1 LRLRKMRRAGM
12 APDACRDLPM
22 LPITRKKASICAVL
36 LFVAGPLFAVSPKYQ
51 DAVRARIENG
61 YAVVL
66 LANGSKTMV
75 PIDSLKDEDRAWLT
89 ALSLQSPLAHG
100 KSEVKVVREVVPT
113 KKTIAVSTT
122 AGALETVQLVPP
134 NVPRDQIGATC
145 MVYARVHW
153 LDIAGFY
160 VDNVDIFKVINN
172 ADTERPWINPAYY
185 SGMENLVM
193 NFKPV
198 IHDWSPKVD
207 AFEWTRAELRKG
219 RPVLASFPREVWQDL
234 PPGFVGKHPWNGGN
248 VGHQVVINGFTWN
261 RATHEGT
268 FHIVNSWS
276 ELPEFDLKTE
286 AARGAM
292 EVEQSLSPKGEAREE
307 TAKVQVTKV
316 VLIRAVGKLN
326 LYEVQT
332 NNGVERVAT
341 SDENAARAMV
351 GSGDSAD

>member
-1 LRLRKMRRAGM
+1 
-12 APDACRDLPM
+12 
-22 LPITRKKASICAVL
+22 
-36 LFVAGPLFAVSPKYQ
+36 
-51 DAVRARIENG
+51 
-61 YAVVL
+61 
-66 LANGSKTMV
+66 
-75 PIDSLKDEDRAWLT
+75 
-89 ALSLQSPLAHG
+89 
-100 KSEVKVVREVVPT
+100 
-113 KKTIAVSTT
+113 
-122 AGALETVQLVPP
+122 
-134 NVPRDQIGATC
+134 
-145 MVYARVHW
+145 
-153 LDIAGFY
+153 
-160 VDNVDIFKVINN
+160 
-172 ADTERPWINPAYY
+172 
-185 SGMENLVM
+185 
-193 NFKPV
+193 
-198 IHDWSPKVD
+198 
-207 AFEWTRAELRKG
+207 
-219 RPVLASFPREVWQDL
+219 VWQDL